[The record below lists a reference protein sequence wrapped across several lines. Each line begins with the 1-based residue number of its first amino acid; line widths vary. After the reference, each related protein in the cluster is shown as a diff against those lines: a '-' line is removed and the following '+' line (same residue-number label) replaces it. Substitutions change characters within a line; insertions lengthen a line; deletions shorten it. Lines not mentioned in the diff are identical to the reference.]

1 MILWF
6 SAAQKVGWDTPT
18 GFMVLAEMLFLQT
31 SDSSWIDKEIP
42 ADHQNLGS
50 ISVFCQ
56 IF

>member
-1 MILWF
+1 MILGF
-6 SAAQKVGWDTPT
+6 SAAQQVGWDTPT
-18 GFMVLAEMLFLQT
+18 GFVVLDETLFLQS

-42 ADHQNLGS
+42 ADYQDLGS